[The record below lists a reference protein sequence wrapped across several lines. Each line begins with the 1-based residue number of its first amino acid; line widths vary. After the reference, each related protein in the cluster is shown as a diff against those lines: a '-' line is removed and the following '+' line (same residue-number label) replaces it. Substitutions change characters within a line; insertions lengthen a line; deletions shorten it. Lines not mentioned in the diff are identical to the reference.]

1 MAGTSALQELDPMVE
16 DPVVMEA
23 SSPVEPAELEAAS
36 KAVRDVPAHV
46 MKLGGTKEQ
55 AEALAEAMRLVLLGH
70 SMAARSVLEAA
81 RYPAPAIDEIM
92 RHLERGLK
100 SAA

>member
-1 MAGTSALQELDPMVE
+1 MVE
-16 DPVVMEA
+16 DPVIVEA
-23 SSPVEPAELEAAS
+23 SSPIEPVELKAAS
-36 KAVRDVPAHV
+36 KAVRDVPAYV
-46 MKLGGTKEQ
+46 MKRGGTKEQ

-70 SMAARSVLEAA
+70 STVARSVLEDA
-81 RYPAPAIDEIM
+81 RYPATAIDEIM